1 MASTSTSTSTS
12 TSEQSDNLQ
21 SKIPI
26 IILNSDD
33 SSSSSD
39 DDDDDVQIISVRSIQ
54 NKQKHHHGGG
64 NASPGTPDANVFQE
78 SITSSQPPKRS
89 LERAETNSSPPPK
102 KQRRS
107 TEPEPQND
115 PDMVPCNTSRINIG
129 QFNERYES
137 RITAGTPIRPS
148 DLEDKNNIHPSPSPY
163 TKEFFIDLADTISI
177 IFPIGSF
184 ASQHNCSPAEVS
196 RAISAV
202 VTSPLLDPE
211 LHESCSWGDGSSSA
225 MSIEEYGRM
234 MVDIWKQRYRK
245 MVIADEDVSWG
256 GLDGDGGSSEN
267 SGMGERDVADVEKRD
282 ETRTTRRW
290 MERGVF
296 GVYVECEPSVE
307 EQSSVIEV

>member
-1 MASTSTSTSTS
+1 MASTSTSTS

-33 SSSSSD
+33 SSSSSSD
-39 DDDDDVQIISVRSIQ
+39 DDDDDVQIISVRNIQ
-54 NKQKHHHGGG
+54 NKKNHHHGEKDT
-64 NASPGTPDANVFQE
+64 SPGPSNANVYQE
-78 SITSSQPPKRS
+78 SITSFQPPKRSRS

-107 TEPEPQND
+107 TEPEPQNG
-115 PDMVPCNTSRINIG
+115 PDMVPCNTSGINMG
-129 QFNERYES
+129 HFNERYES
-137 RITAGTPIRPS
+137 RITAETPIHRS
-148 DLEDKNNIHPSPSPY
+148 DLEDKNNNIHPSPSPY

-211 LHESCSWGDGSSSA
+211 LHESCSWGDGSSSS

-245 MVIADEDVSWG
+245 MVIADEDVSG
-256 GLDGDGGSSEN
+256 GLNGDGGSS
-267 SGMGERDVADVEKRD
+267 GRGERDVADVEKD
-282 ETRTTRRW
+282 EPTTTRRW
-290 MERGVF
+290 MERDVF
-296 GVYVECEPSVE
+296 GIYVECEPSVE

>member
-1 MASTSTSTSTS
+1 MASASTSTS

-33 SSSSSD
+33 SSS

-54 NKQKHHHGGG
+54 NKGKHHHGEK
-64 NASPGTPDANVFQE
+64 NAPGPSDANVYQE
-78 SITSSQPPKRS
+78 SITSSQPPKRSRS

-115 PDMVPCNTSRINIG
+115 PDMPPCNTSGITMG
-129 QFNERYES
+129 HFDERYGS
-137 RITAGTPIRPS
+137 RITAETPIRS
-148 DLEDKNNIHPSPSPY
+148 DPEDKNNNIHPSPSPY

-234 MVDIWKQRYRK
+234 MVDVWKHRYRK
-245 MVIADEDVSWG
+245 MVIADEDVSG
-256 GLDGDGGSSEN
+256 GLDGDGGSS
-267 SGMGERDVADVEKRD
+267 GRGERDVADVEKD
-282 ETRTTRRW
+282 EPTTTRRW
-290 MERGVF
+290 MERDVF
-296 GVYVECEPSVE
+296 GIYVECEPSVG

>member
-1 MASTSTSTSTS
+1 MASTSTSTSAS
-12 TSEQSDNLQ
+12 TSEQSDNIQ

-33 SSSSSD
+33 SSSSSSD
-39 DDDDDVQIISVRSIQ
+39 DDDDDVQIISVRSVQ
-54 NKQKHHHGGG
+54 NNKKNHHHGEK
-64 NASPGTPDANVFQE
+64 NAPGPSDANVYQE
-78 SITSSQPPKRS
+78 SITSSQPPKRLRS

-107 TEPEPQND
+107 TEPEPQNG
-115 PDMVPCNTSRINIG
+115 PDMPPCNTSGITMG
-129 QFNERYES
+129 QFNERYGS
-137 RITAGTPIRPS
+137 RITAETPIRPS
-148 DLEDKNNIHPSPSPY
+148 DPEDKNNNIHPSPSPY

-184 ASQHNCSPAEVS
+184 ASKHNCSPAEVS

-256 GLDGDGGSSEN
+256 GLNGDGGSS
-267 SGMGERDVADVEKRD
+267 GRGERDVADVEKD
-282 ETRTTRRW
+282 EPTTTRRW
-290 MERGVF
+290 MERDVF
-296 GVYVECEPSVE
+296 GIYVECEPSVG